1 MCPLKPI
8 ILLAALVACMLAA
21 QSASGSTAGPP
32 TVTATIA
39 DAPDPVTA
47 GESVR
52 YLTTLSDDGPAT
64 ITHVELTLPVPAG
77 MSVVSATPSAGT
89 CTVQAGEAHCQIG
102 TISAGGSV
110 SVGVI
115 ATAPSQAGGVDITA
129 QWTADIGQ
137 DDPHRYFVTGATTV
151 AARSPDLVAG
161 YVPPTGDTL
170 TTDPGTGATASNP
183 QVTAATIPST
193 PDGTPASLAESTAS
207 GPSEACA
214 AGAKCFGQI
223 STITIG
229 RSFSPGNP
237 LRFVFVLDATEVARQ
252 GSVAKIP
259 MYHDGVIVPNCTGG
273 PGIAAPDPCVQ
284 SRTKL
289 ATKDVQIAVLS
300 STNGR
305 WRP

>member
-1 MCPLKPI
+1 MRPLKPI

-21 QSASGSTAGPP
+21 QSASGSTAAPP

-39 DAPDPVTA
+39 GAPDPVTA
-47 GESVR
+47 GEPVR
-52 YLTTLSDDGPAT
+52 YLTKLSNNGPAT
-64 ITHVELTLPVPAG
+64 ITHVELALPVPTG
-77 MSVVSATPSAGT
+77 MSVVSATPSVGA
-89 CTVQAGEAHCQIG
+89 CTVQAGEADCQIG
-102 TISAGGSV
+102 TISAGGSATV
-110 SVGVI
+110 SVI
-115 ATAPSQAGGVDITA
+115 ATTPSQAGGVNVTA
-129 QWTADIGQ
+129 RWTADIGQ
-137 DDPHRYFVTGATTV
+137 DDPHQYVVTGTTTV
-151 AARSPDLVAG
+151 AAQSPDLVAG

-193 PDGTPASLAESTAS
+193 PDGTPASLAESNAS
-207 GPSEACA
+207 SPADACA

-229 RSFSPGNP
+229 QSFSPGDP
-237 LRFVFVLDATEVARQ
+237 LRFVFVLDATEVAKH
-252 GSVAKIP
+252 GTAAKIP
-259 MYHDGVIVPNCTGG
+259 MYHDGVLVPNCIGG

-289 ATKDVQIAVLS
+289 ATKDVQIVVLS